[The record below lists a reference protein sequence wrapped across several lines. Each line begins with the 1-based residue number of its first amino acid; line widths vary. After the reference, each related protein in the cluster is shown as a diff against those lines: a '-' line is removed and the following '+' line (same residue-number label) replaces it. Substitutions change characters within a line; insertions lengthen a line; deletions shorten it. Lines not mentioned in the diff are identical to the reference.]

1 MWAKVV
7 FYSLTSGKHFCSL
20 PLKNRWS
27 HPSSPRLFTRHNFL
41 RFRSGA
47 LTRPSAE
54 TAQNLFPLLW
64 PHFSDL
70 YTDPL
75 QQKEIVSYMWPRSPD
90 KLFASLSVKG
100 WNIHTNT
107 SIPKAAEI
115 CIYVLIGLGYQLELW
130 EPIGFWIRIQNQI
143 MLAEVK
149 LDWRLK

>member
-1 MWAKVV
+1 MSKSCFLVPDLWKAFLQFTTENQMKPLS
-7 FYSLTSGKHFCSL
+7 FPLLLTW
-20 PLKNRWS
+20 P
-27 HPSSPRLFTRHNFL
+27 NFL

-54 TAQNLFPLLW
+54 TAQNLFPLLC

-75 QQKEIVSYMWPRSPD
+75 QQKEIVSYMWPQSPD

-100 WNIHTNT
+100 RNIHTNT

-115 CIYVLIGLGYQLELW
+115 CIYVPLGLGEQLEVREWLQS
-130 EPIGFWIRIQNQI
+130 IAFWVRIWSLSRI
-143 MLAEVK
+143 K
-149 LDWRLK
+149 LCL